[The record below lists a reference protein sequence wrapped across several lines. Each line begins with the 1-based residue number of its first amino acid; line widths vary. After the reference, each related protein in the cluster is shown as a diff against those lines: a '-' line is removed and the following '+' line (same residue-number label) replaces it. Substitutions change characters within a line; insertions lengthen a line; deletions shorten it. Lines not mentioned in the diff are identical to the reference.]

1 MGSERKPLD
10 LETIREREMSVRDPR
25 MYQPETIRALYLND
39 VTALLAEVEHLRATQ
54 QAFLG
59 KSAADGRVAMSLPV
73 KVQALRAEVERLASD
88 FHTRNESPSCSAT
101 AV

>member
-1 MGSERKPLD
+1 MGS
-10 LETIREREMSVRDPR
+10 TSRDPG

-59 KSAADGRVAMSLPV
+59 KSGADGQSAMSLSV

-88 FHTRNESPSCSAT
+88 FHTRNELPSCSAT

>member
-39 VTALLAEVEHLRATQ
+39 VTALSQPPAYHQSE
-54 QAFLG
+54 G
-59 KSAADGRVAMSLPV
+59 LPP
-73 KVQALRAEVERLASD
+73 
-88 FHTRNESPSCSAT
+88 HESPPLTPSELLHRAILTSFQRE
-101 AV
+101 